1 MLGGP
6 ENFAPKK
13 FVPNIKSPV
22 HVAPACA
29 VSGEGPDHL
38 NLCQIWKKNPN
49 WNGMIF
55 LEYFPLK
62 MVRYH
67 TAHNG
72 KNIISSHLS
81 K

>member
-38 NLCQIWKKNPN
+38 NLCQIWKKIQIEMV
-49 WNGMIF
+49 W
-55 LEYFPLK
+55 YF
-62 MVRYH
+62 
-67 TAHNG
+67 
-72 KNIISSHLS
+72 
-81 K
+81 